1 MNRLSDYQTFLT
13 QFLRN
18 YETTGSVIPSGR
30 ALGSALCRYVGDGG
44 APQKILEAGPG
55 TGAVTGCIID
65 RLRHDDQL
73 WMVELNPTFAAHLRS
88 AFKDKPAF
96 REAASRC
103 HLIEGS
109 VQQLGPRRTAV
120 RSRHLGPAAQQFLVR
135 RTCSDI
141 LQAYAK
147 LLKPGGI
154 LSFFQYILIRPAKMF
169 VSAGPE
175 RDRLKG
181 VGEAIEGMLGERE
194 FAREWV
200 WVNVPP
206 AWVHHIQI
214 LITKTKSKSDRERY
228 RSWCVYSASSLFVML
243 QDLLGCDLRA
253 IQCRPLRRR
262 RLSQQC
268 LQRVAPVP
276 AQQILLLDEL
286 RPQVPSASP

>member
-1 MNRLSDYQTFLT
+1 MSCESAIRLQTFLT

-30 ALGSALCRYVGDGG
+30 ALGGALCRHVGG
-44 APQKILEAGPG
+44 ARGPQKILEAGPG

-65 RLRHDDQL
+65 RMRQDDEL

-88 AFKDKPAF
+88 AFNDRPAF

-109 VQQLGPRRTAV
+109 VAQLGPL
-120 RSRHLGPAAQQFLVR
+120 SKDGQFDLIISGLPLNNFSSADVK
-135 RTCSDI
+135 DI
-141 LQAYAK
+141 LQAYAT

-169 VSAGPE
+169 VSLGPE

-181 VGEAIEGMLGERE
+181 VGEAIEGVLGERE

-206 AWVHHIQI
+206 AWVHHI
-214 LITKTKSKSDRERY
+214 R
-228 RSWCVYSASSLFVML
+228 F
-243 QDLLGCDLRA
+243 
-253 IQCRPLRRR
+253 
-262 RLSQQC
+262 
-268 LQRVAPVP
+268 
-276 AQQILLLDEL
+276 
-286 RPQVPSASP
+286 

>member
-1 MNRLSDYQTFLT
+1 VSRLSDYQTFLT

-30 ALGSALCRYVGDGG
+30 ALGNALCRYVGSGQE
-44 APQKILEAGPG
+44 PQKILEAGPG

-65 RLRHDDQL
+65 RMRDADEL

-88 AFKDKPAF
+88 AFNDKPAF

-109 VQQLGPRRTAV
+109 VAQLGPL
-120 RSRHLGPAAQQFLVR
+120 SPLSKDGQFDLIISGLPLNNFSSADVQ
-135 RTCSDI
+135 DI

-169 VSAGPE
+169 VSLGPE

-181 VGEAIEGMLGERE
+181 VGEAIEGVLGERE

-206 AWVHHIQI
+206 AWVHHI
-214 LITKTKSKSDRERY
+214 R
-228 RSWCVYSASSLFVML
+228 F
-243 QDLLGCDLRA
+243 
-253 IQCRPLRRR
+253 
-262 RLSQQC
+262 
-268 LQRVAPVP
+268 
-276 AQQILLLDEL
+276 
-286 RPQVPSASP
+286 

>member
-18 YETTGSVIPSGR
+18 YETTGSVLPSGR
-30 ALGSALCRYVGDGG
+30 ALATALCRYVGRGR
-44 APQKILEAGPG
+44 AQNILEAGPG

-65 RLRHDDQL
+65 RMRPDDEL

-88 AFKDKPAF
+88 AFNEKPSF
-96 REAASRC
+96 RDVASRC

-109 VQQLGPRRTAV
+109 VAQLGPLSKDGQFDLIISGLPLNNFSSEDV
-120 RSRHLGPAAQQFLVR
+120 R
-135 RTCSDI
+135 DI

-169 VSAGPE
+169 VSVGPE

-181 VGEAIEGMLGERE
+181 VGDAIEGVLGERE

-206 AWVHHIQI
+206 AWVHHI
-214 LITKTKSKSDRERY
+214 R
-228 RSWCVYSASSLFVML
+228 F
-243 QDLLGCDLRA
+243 
-253 IQCRPLRRR
+253 
-262 RLSQQC
+262 
-268 LQRVAPVP
+268 
-276 AQQILLLDEL
+276 
-286 RPQVPSASP
+286 

>member
-18 YETTGSVIPSGR
+18 YETTGAVIPSGR
-30 ALGSALCRYVGDGG
+30 ALGSALCRHVGHSS

-65 RLRHDDQL
+65 RMRHDDEL
-73 WMVELNPTFAAHLRS
+73 WMVELNPTFAAHLRT
-88 AFKDKPAF
+88 AFNDKPTF
-96 REAASRC
+96 RDAASRC

-109 VQQLGPRRTAV
+109 VQQLGHV
-120 RSRHLGPAAQQFLVR
+120 GEFDLVI
-135 RTCSDI
+135 SGLPLNNFSSQDVHNI

-169 VSAGPE
+169 VSTGPE

-181 VGEAIEGMLGERE
+181 VGNAIEGMLGERE

-206 AWVHHIQI
+206 AWVHHI
-214 LITKTKSKSDRERY
+214 R
-228 RSWCVYSASSLFVML
+228 F
-243 QDLLGCDLRA
+243 
-253 IQCRPLRRR
+253 
-262 RLSQQC
+262 
-268 LQRVAPVP
+268 
-276 AQQILLLDEL
+276 
-286 RPQVPSASP
+286 

>member
-30 ALGSALCRYVGDGG
+30 ALANALCRYVGDGSS
-44 APQKILEAGPG
+44 PQKILEAGPG

-65 RLRHDDQL
+65 RLRREDEL

-88 AFKDKPAF
+88 SFKDKPAF
-96 REAASRC
+96 REAAGRC

-109 VQQLGPRRTAV
+109 VQQLG
-120 RSRHLGPAAQQFLVR
+120 HEGQFDLVI
-135 RTCSDI
+135 SGLPLNNFSSADVQDI

-169 VSAGPE
+169 VSTGQE

-181 VGEAIEGMLGERE
+181 VGEAIEGVLGQRE

-206 AWVHHIQI
+206 AWVHHI
-214 LITKTKSKSDRERY
+214 R
-228 RSWCVYSASSLFVML
+228 F
-243 QDLLGCDLRA
+243 
-253 IQCRPLRRR
+253 
-262 RLSQQC
+262 
-268 LQRVAPVP
+268 
-276 AQQILLLDEL
+276 
-286 RPQVPSASP
+286 